1 MKLLSTIAAVL
12 ITFSSFSAM
21 GEEKEM
27 VLKVKNGVIVS
38 EYNSTQNLD
47 LILVQTETFGN
58 HRFRKK
64 ALAMLEM
71 GAGAYL
77 GGGGVAVFSYSIIW
91 YVQGDWFSGSLSE
104 HLMAC
109 GIGALVIYGGVYVFR
124 DGMKRWKK
132 AKKEVKPIVFDW
144 M

>member
-1 MKLLSTIAAVL
+1 M
-12 ITFSSFSAM
+12 
-21 GEEKEM
+21 
-27 VLKVKNGVIVS
+27 
-38 EYNSTQNLD
+38 
-47 LILVQTETFGN
+47 LVQTDTVGN
-58 HRFRKK
+58 RIFRKK